1 MTLLNEYSELLG
13 LAILGLGVI
22 LAFAARALVSR
33 YVERASPTSKPFATA
48 FRGLAPFSFW
58 AVLAG
63 AIALSLNVLG
73 VKEVSGLLD
82 EVLILLPRLLVAI
95 IILGLG
101 HLIGTGL
108 LELVQRRARAGTLA
122 SRGAYWVVVAPAIIL
137 AAQHLGIEVTFLAD
151 LVLLAFS
158 VSLAAL
164 GLAYALGSRDY
175 VANLIARRELN
186 NYRVGDRL
194 RVDTIEGTLVE
205 IRRTSVVLST
215 ADGLA
220 TIPAARFTNTM
231 VVRLTEASE

>member
-1 MTLLNEYSELLG
+1 MALLNEYSELLG
-13 LAILGLGVI
+13 LAILALGVG

-58 AVLAG
+58 TVLAG
-63 AIALSLNVLG
+63 AVALSLNVLG
-73 VKEVSGLLD
+73 VQEVSGLID
-82 EVLILLPRLLVAI
+82 EVLLLLPRLLIAV

-101 HLIGTGL
+101 HLVGAGL
-108 LELVQRRARAGTLA
+108 QDLVQRRVRAGALA
-122 SRGAYWVVVAPAIIL
+122 SRGAYWVVVAPAIVL
-137 AAQHLGIEVTFLAD
+137 AAQQLGIEVTFLAD
-151 LVLLAFS
+151 LVLLALG
-158 VSLAAL
+158 VSLTAL

-186 NYRVGDRL
+186 NFSVGDRL
-194 RVDTIEGTLVE
+194 RIDAIEGTLVE
-205 IRRTSVVLST
+205 MRRTSVVLAT

-220 TIPAARFTNTM
+220 TIPAARFTTSM